1 MKKSFLISLALLCV
15 AYVSS
20 AQELTNEYFCG
31 NTDLYNYYKGCL
43 SIANAE
49 VLPKSQSSMQY
60 EDAIGFLAPVYENKK
75 YVNRYRVES
84 LVRVDGEA
92 LIPVEGRLQFT
103 YEYARKMYDDVL
115 IKEKSIF
122 REEEFTLLGQGA
134 GEAVKCRVMTFA
146 MKANSTVKFK
156 DIMVGTSIVV
166 VMCEPNAQVAL
177 SVVSDKTLQGT
188 PFEKGMVSYC
198 KWESAEEQD
207 FVYCIENKSDK
218 EISVVLMA
226 N

>member
-103 YEYARKMYDDVL
+103 YEYARTKYED
-115 IKEKSIF
+115 IRFNEKS
-122 REEEFTLLGQGA
+122 TLRGQEVGVD
-134 GEAVKCRVMTFA
+134 VKCRVMTFA

>member
-75 YVNRYRVES
+75 YVNRYRNAALVSVDTDS
-84 LVRVDGEA
+84 L
-92 LIPVEGRLQFT
+92 ISVEGRLQFT
-103 YEYARKMYDDVL
+103 YEYARKMYED
-115 IKEKSIF
+115 IRFNEKS
-122 REEEFTLLGQGA
+122 TLRGQEV

-207 FVYCIENKSDK
+207 FIYCIENKSDK

>member
-84 LVRVDGEA
+84 LVRVDGEV

-103 YEYARKMYDDVL
+103 YEYARKMYED
-115 IKEKSIF
+115 IRFNEKS
-122 REEEFTLLGQGA
+122 TLRGQEV